1 MARKWLNLFTGA
13 ALSFAV
19 AGNAL
24 ADEGKITV
32 FAAASLTNAMQDIA
46 TQYKK
51 EKGVDVV
58 SSFASSSTLAR
69 QIEAGA
75 PADLFISADQKW
87 MDYAVDK
94 KAIDTASRQTL
105 LGNSLV
111 VVAPKASE
119 QKDFTIDSKTNW
131 TSLLNGGRLAV
142 GDPEHVPAGIYA
154 KEALQKL
161 GAWDTLSPKLA
172 PAEDVRGALALVERN
187 EAPLGIVYG
196 SDAVAS
202 KGVKVVATFPEDSHK
217 KVEYPVAV
225 VEGHNNATVKAFY
238 DYLEGRR
245 LRKSLNVTD
254 LQPSNDTDR
263 SRMAGSFIKPES
275 FFLAVLFS
283 LPFGIFFA
291 WLLVR
296 CTFPGKALLDSV
308 LHLPLVLPPVVVGYL
323 LLVSMGRRGFIGER
337 LYDWFGLSFAFSWR
351 GAVLAAAVMSFPL
364 MVRAIRLALEGVDI
378 KLEQAAR
385 TLGAGRWRVFFTI
398 TLPLTLPG
406 IIVGTVLAF
415 ARSLGEFGATITFVS
430 NIPGETRTIPSAMY
444 TLIQT
449 PGGESGA
456 ARLCIISIAL
466 AMISLLISEWLARI
480 SRERAGR

>member
-1 MARKWLNLFTGA
+1 MARKWLNLFAGA

-94 KAIDTASRQTL
+94 KAIDTATRQTL

-119 QKDFTIDSKTNW
+119 QKDFIIDSKTNW

-161 GAWDTLSPKLA
+161 GAWDTLS
-172 PAEDVRGALALVERN
+172 
-187 EAPLGIVYG
+187 
-196 SDAVAS
+196 
-202 KGVKVVATFPEDSHK
+202 VKVVATFPEDSHK

-238 DYLEGRR
+238 DYLKG
-245 LRKSLNVTD
+245 
-254 LQPSNDTDR
+254 P
-263 SRMAGSFIKPES
+263 
-275 FFLAVLFS
+275 
-283 LPFGIFFA
+283 
-291 WLLVR
+291 
-296 CTFPGKALLDSV
+296 
-308 LHLPLVLPPVVVGYL
+308 
-323 LLVSMGRRGFIGER
+323 
-337 LYDWFGLSFAFSWR
+337 
-351 GAVLAAAVMSFPL
+351 
-364 MVRAIRLALEGVDI
+364 
-378 KLEQAAR
+378 QAAEIFKR
-385 TLGAGRWRVFFTI
+385 YGFT
-398 TLPLTLPG
+398 TK
-406 IIVGTVLAF
+406 
-415 ARSLGEFGATITFVS
+415 
-430 NIPGETRTIPSAMY
+430 
-444 TLIQT
+444 
-449 PGGESGA
+449 
-456 ARLCIISIAL
+456 
-466 AMISLLISEWLARI
+466 
-480 SRERAGR
+480 